1 MKLRHNKHE
10 AWPVTI
16 EIKKP
21 ELEALIHERL
31 QTGEFPTIEDML
43 LDALR
48 TKEEK
53 QNPASPP
60 EVGRK
65 SLARLFAESPLKG
78 LDLRFDRD
86 ADTGRSVEL

>member
-1 MKLRHNKHE
+1 M
-10 AWPVTI
+10 TI
-16 EIKKP
+16 EINKP

-31 QTGEFPTIEDML
+31 QAGKFPTVEDML

-48 TKEEK
+48 TEDLKETS
-53 QNPASPP
+53 ASHRS
-60 EVGRK
+60 GRK

-78 LDLRFDRD
+78 LDLQFERD